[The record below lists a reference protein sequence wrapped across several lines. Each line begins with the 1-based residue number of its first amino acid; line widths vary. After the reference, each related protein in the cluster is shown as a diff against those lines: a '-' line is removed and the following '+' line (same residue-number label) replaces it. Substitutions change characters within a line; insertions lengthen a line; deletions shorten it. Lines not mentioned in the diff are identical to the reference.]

1 MEFYLYYFFIINT
14 QTRNNKEYKNNE
26 GYFYII
32 ALFSLLNADE
42 LTEALAKN
50 NNQNSWEH
58 FDYENTKEAPK
69 IQEENVD
76 FKSTF
81 DSLLSKT
88 LENNN
93 GIDKTD
99 GNLDFQNENAQ
110 VKNLSSLYEGR
121 IILCFFKKNFLW
133 LKIIIIT
140 HGV

>member
-1 MEFYLYYFFIINT
+1 MIIKIPKKL
-14 QTRNNKEYKNNE
+14 Q
-26 GYFYII
+26 
-32 ALFSLLNADE
+32 
-42 LTEALAKN
+42 
-50 NNQNSWEH
+50 
-58 FDYENTKEAPK
+58 K

-110 VKNLSSLYEGR
+110 VKKFKFSL
-121 IILCFFKKNFLW
+121 
-133 LKIIIIT
+133 
-140 HGV
+140 